1 MELYKLTNIT
11 ANPYIESE
19 ETLYDQ
25 QMETRI
31 QELNFLF
38 TNHTAIQLN
47 HNNSS
52 RFDIISPSIKYKNG
66 IRVTWFDNEIVLG
79 HKDININSL
88 EELTDDYLYAEIFIT
103 ELIN

>member
-1 MELYKLTNIT
+1 MELYKLTEIT
-11 ANPYIESE
+11 ANPYEESE
-19 ETLYDQ
+19 ELLYDQ
-25 QMETRI
+25 QTETRI

-66 IRVTWFDNEIVLG
+66 IRVTWFDNDVVLG
-79 HKDININSL
+79 HKDLNINSIN
-88 EELTDDYLYAEIFIT
+88 ELSRDYLYSEVYVT
-103 ELIN
+103 ELI

>member
-11 ANPYIESE
+11 ANPYEESE

-25 QMETRI
+25 QEETRI

-66 IRVTWFDNEIVLG
+66 IRVTWFDNDVVLG
-79 HKDININSL
+79 HKDLNINSIN
-88 EELTDDYLYAEIFIT
+88 ELSRDYLYSQIYVTEII
-103 ELIN
+103 